1 MFYINTVMLPPA
13 VPNRIQHLFRG
24 DGLGKNKDGNVKHI
38 SVTKKNDKKG
48 VGVGQDQWEFAWWD
62 HLFNKSASGVVIN
75 KDEEKG
81 EVKRAHVF
89 SLCQPRSLLTIATR
103 SKWKRKITTCE
114 SRKPVLSVQ

>member
-1 MFYINTVMLPPA
+1 
-13 VPNRIQHLFRG
+13 LFRG

-81 EVKRAHVF
+81 EVKRAHAF

-103 SKWKRKITTCE
+103 SKWKRKITT
-114 SRKPVLSVQ
+114 